1 MAALG
6 EARELEPADPALA
19 RLMAE
24 EFSRVGD
31 LDRAERAY
39 QDLIR
44 LQPELVEPYVQI
56 IDLFRAEG
64 QSPRAIP
71 YARELVQRHPGD
83 RVYRVLLEQLYED
96 EVRP

>member
-6 EARELEPADPALA
+6 DARELEPADPALA

-24 EFSRVGD
+24 EFGRVRD

-44 LQPELVEPYVQI
+44 LQPELVAPYVQI

-64 QSPRAIP
+64 QSPQAIP